1 MTMLDFPTDLST
13 DDNATNA
20 TMAASSARYGT
31 TYADMVER
39 LFRRYECVLSL
50 PDIVD
55 VVRDCRRDLSGA
67 PAGALPELTERLA
80 WHRIADLVTT
90 RGLALPDGW

>member
-1 MTMLDFPTDLST
+1 MPYSPSDFST
-13 DDNATNA
+13 DDYRAA
-20 TMAASSARYGT
+20 MAGNPAMHGT

-39 LFRRYECVLSL
+39 LFWRYEGVLSL

-55 VVRDCRRDLSGA
+55 VVRDCRRDLSGS

-80 WHRIADLVTT
+80 WHRLADLVTA
-90 RGLALPDGW
+90 RGRELPADG